1 MSRNAHV
8 RPHTACGLPPA
19 CAQVRLYKK
28 QEHIDKCYN
37 GVPNV
42 PNHFTGRDEII
53 EDLIAKVEG
62 DVRVIQLQVGA
73 GRGEGKAVL
82 AWSWAS
88 SCC

>member
-28 QEHIDKCYN
+28 QERMGYN
-37 GVPNV
+37 GVPKV

-62 DVRVIQLQVGA
+62 DVRVIQLQVG
-73 GRGEGKAVL
+73 G
-82 AWSWAS
+82 
-88 SCC
+88 